1 MNTCMKYLFVFPF
14 MLTFL
19 VHGQTSPSD
28 HSTEIWQ
35 GKQAAVVLTYDDA
48 LNVHLDHVVP
58 DLEVRGLK
66 GTFYLS
72 AFFPGSKNRIQ
83 DWKKAGALGHELG
96 NHTLYHPCD
105 ASLPGR
111 EWVSPDNDLHQYTT
125 DQILKEIRMTNV
137 FLESLDGQK
146 ERTFAYTCGDTATG
160 EGSFVAAIQDDFV
173 ASRGVR
179 GAMNR
184 IGNINLSNVDSYGIN
199 GQTGEELIAL
209 VKEAQEK
216 QALITFLFHGVG
228 GEHSLNVSLEAHRE
242 LLDYLEANKDLIW
255 TTTMLE
261 AARHVKEH
269 QQ

>member
-1 MNTCMKYLFVFPF
+1 MKSIFKILSLGLISVSSPSFAQ
-14 MLTFL
+14 
-19 VHGQTSPSD
+19 QTSTS
-28 HSTEIWQ
+28 EKLWQ

-48 LNVHLDHVVP
+48 LNVHLDNVIP
-58 DLEVRGLK
+58 ALEASGLK

-72 AFFPGSKNRIQ
+72 AFFDGSKNRLE
-83 DWKKAGALGHELG
+83 DWKKAGEFGHELG

-111 EWVSPDNDLHQYTT
+111 TWVSPDNDLHKYTT
-125 DQILKEIRMTNV
+125 AQILKEIRMTNV

-160 EGSFVAAIQDDFV
+160 EGSFMEEIKDDFV

-179 GAMNR
+179 GALNS
-184 IGNINLSNVDSYGIN
+184 IGNINLLNVDSYGIN
-199 GQTGEELIAL
+199 GETGEELIQL

-216 QALITFLFHGVG
+216 NALITFLFHGVG
-228 GEHSLNVSLEAHRE
+228 GEHDLNVSLEAHQI
-242 LLDYLEANKDLIW
+242 LLDYLEENKDTIW

-261 AARHVKEH
+261 AAKHVKEH
-269 QQ
+269 QD